1 MADDVTIKFTADVSG
16 LQQGMQQAT
25 SAVEATTSTLR
36 SGAAQI
42 NASFASLSQAYGSAA
57 AKNIATVQTMSDTE
71 LAIARQNEQTR
82 YDIALNGVR
91 EQSSLVKQQAQ
102 TAQISR
108 QEELSSLLALE
119 TQREDV
125 ERQHLQFLQS
135 TYQQGTVAY
144 AAAQR
149 RIDELASQSALRR
162 QEIERNVNQ
171 QIYADYRRSFEQIGS
186 TVSSS
191 ITGMITGQLRLRD
204 AARNILLQIIHSFIQ
219 ARVKTVAD
227 WLAGVAAQT
236 AATTTGEAAK
246 TAAVTAG
253 VAARSGAESA
263 GATASLASTISG
275 VLKSITASAGET
287 FAGIFGFLSPVMGPA
302 AAGPA
307 AAGEATVLAV
317 GAGLASYATGAWS
330 LPADMIAHVH
340 RGEMIVPAGVTPWA
354 QGVLSGA
361 ANTPGV
367 QTVHVH
373 HATNF
378 NVSAMDSRS
387 VRQFFND
394 HSRTIMRTIN
404 ESVRT
409 GSHVGLSKLG
419 PAY

>member
-1 MADDVTIKFTADVSG
+1 MADDVTITFTADVSG

-25 SAVEATTSTLR
+25 SAVEATTSALR

-42 NASFASLSQAYGSAA
+42 NASFASLSQAYGTAA
-57 AKNIATVQTMSDTE
+57 AKKIATVQTSSDTE
-71 LAIARQNEQTR
+71 LAIARQNEQAR
-82 YDIALNGVR
+82 YDIALTGVKG
-91 EQSSLVKQQAQ
+91 QVSLVNEQAQ
-102 TAQISR
+102 TGQISR
-108 QEELSSLLALE
+108 QQELASLLALDK
-119 TQREDV
+119 QREDI
-125 ERQHLQFLQS
+125 ERQHLQILQS

-162 QEIERNVNQ
+162 QQIELKVTQ
-171 QIYADYRRSFEQIGS
+171 QIDADYRSRFEQIGS
-186 TVSSS
+186 SVSSS

-204 AARNILLQIIHSFIQ
+204 AARNILLQIIQSFIQ

-227 WLAGVAAQT
+227 ALAGVAAQT
-236 AATTTGEAAK
+236 AATQAGEVTK

-253 VAARSGAESA
+253 VAARTSAESA
-263 GATASLASTISG
+263 GTAAASAGTIST
-275 VLKSITASAGET
+275 VLKSIMASAGET
-287 FAGIFGFLSPVMGPA
+287 FAGIFGFLSPVLGPA

-317 GAGLASYATGAWS
+317 AGGLAAGAWS
-330 LPADMIAHVH
+330 LPSDMIVQAHK
-340 RGEMIVPAGVTPWA
+340 GEMVVPAGVTPWA
-354 QGVLSGA
+354 QGVMSGA
-361 ANTPGV
+361 ASTPGV
-367 QTVHVH
+367 NTVHVH

-394 HSRTIMRTIN
+394 HGRTIMRTIN

-409 GSHVGLSKLG
+409 GSHIGLAKLR
-419 PAY
+419 AT

>member
-1 MADDVTIKFTADVSG
+1 MADDVTIKFTADVSD

-25 SAVEATTSTLR
+25 SALR

-57 AKNIATVQTMSDTE
+57 AKKIATVQTSSDTE
-71 LAIARQNEQTR
+71 LAIARQNEQAR
-82 YDIALNGVR
+82 YDIALSGVKG
-91 EQSSLVKQQAQ
+91 QVSLVKELAQ
-102 TAQISR
+102 TGQISR
-108 QEELSSLLALE
+108 QEELSSLLALD
-119 TQREDV
+119 TQREGID
-125 ERQHLQFLQS
+125 RQYLQFVQS
-135 TYQQGTVAY
+135 TYQQGTIAY

-149 RIDELASQSALRR
+149 RIDELASQSAVRR
-162 QEIERNVNQ
+162 QAIERNVNE
-171 QIYADYRRSFEQIGS
+171 QIYADYRHSFEQIGS
-186 TVSSS
+186 SVSSS

-204 AARNILLQIIHSFIQ
+204 AARNILLQIIQNFIQ

-246 TAAVTAG
+246 PAAVTAG
-253 VAARSGAESA
+253 VAARTGAEATGSTA
-263 GATASLASTISG
+263 GIASTIGG

-317 GAGLASYATGAWS
+317 AGGLAAGAWQ
-330 LPADMIAHVH
+330 LPADMLVQAH
-340 RGEMIVPAGVTPWA
+340 RGEMVVPAGVTPWV
-354 QGVLSGA
+354 QGVISGA

-367 QTVHVH
+367 STVHVH

-378 NVSAMDSRS
+378 NVSAMDSQS
-387 VRQFFND
+387 VRQFFKNN
-394 HSRTIMRTIN
+394 SKQVMRTIN
-404 ESVRT
+404 ENVRT
-409 GSHVGLSKLG
+409 GSHIGLSKLR
-419 PAY
+419 PT

>member
-1 MADDVTIKFTADVSG
+1 MADDVSIKFTADVSG

-25 SAVEATTSTLR
+25 SAVEATTSALR
-36 SGAAQI
+36 NGAAQI

-57 AKNIATVQTMSDTE
+57 AKRIATVQTSSDTE
-71 LAIARQNEQTR
+71 LAIARQNEQAR
-82 YDIALNGVR
+82 YDVALNGVK
-91 EQSSLVKQQAQ
+91 EQVSLVKEQAQ

-119 TQREDV
+119 TQRENI
-125 ERQHLQFLQS
+125 ERRHLQFLES

-149 RIDELASQSALRR
+149 KIEELASQSALRR

-171 QIYADYRRSFEQIGS
+171 EIYADYRRSFEQIGS
-186 TVSSS
+186 SVSSS
-191 ITGMITGQLRLRD
+191 ITGMISGHLRLRD
-204 AARNILLQIIHSFIQ
+204 AARNILLQIIQSFIQ

-236 AATTTGEAAK
+236 AATTTGETAK

-253 VAARSGAESA
+253 VAARTGAEAA
-263 GATASLASTISG
+263 GSTAGIASIIGG

-307 AAGEATVLAV
+307 AAGEATVLSV
-317 GAGLASYATGAWS
+317 ATGMASFAGGSWS
-330 LPADMIAHVH
+330 LPSDMIAQVH
-340 RGEMIVPAGVTPWA
+340 QGEMIVPAGPAAAFRSMTELNG
-354 QGVLSGA
+354 GVAG
-361 ANTPGV
+361 
-367 QTVHVH
+367 TVHVH

-378 NVSAMDSRS
+378 NVAAMDSQG
-387 VRQFFND
+387 VKQFLKNN
-394 HSRTIMRTIN
+394 SKQIMRTIN
-404 ESVRT
+404 ESVRA
-409 GSHVGLSKLG
+409 GSHIGLSKLR
-419 PAY
+419 PA

>member
-1 MADDVTIKFTADVSG
+1 MADDVTIKFTADVSD

-25 SAVEATTSTLR
+25 SAVEATTSALR

-57 AKNIATVQTMSDTE
+57 AKKIATVQTSSDTE
-71 LAIARQNEQTR
+71 LAIARQNEQAR
-82 YDIALNGVR
+82 YDIALNGVKG
-91 EQSSLVKQQAQ
+91 QVSLVKEQAQ
-102 TAQISR
+102 TGQISR

-119 TQREDV
+119 TQREGI
-125 ERQHLQFLQS
+125 ERQHLQFVES

-171 QIYADYRRSFEQIGS
+171 QTYADYRRSFEQIGS
-186 TVSSS
+186 SVSSS
-191 ITGMITGQLRLRD
+191 ITGIIMGHLRLRD
-204 AARNILLQIIHSFIQ
+204 AARNILLQIIQSFIQ

-253 VAARSGAESA
+253 VAARTGAESA
-263 GATASLASTISG
+263 GSAASSAATISS
-275 VLKSITASAGET
+275 VLHSIMASAGET
-287 FAGIFGFLSPVMGPA
+287 FAGIFGFLSPVLGPA

-307 AAGEATVLAV
+307 AAGEATVLSV
-317 GAGLASYATGAWS
+317 ATGMASFAGGSWS
-330 LPADMIAHVH
+330 LPSDMIAQVH
-340 RGEMIVPAGVTPWA
+340 QGEMIVPAGPAATFRSMMDSNS
-354 QGVLSGA
+354 GVAG
-361 ANTPGV
+361 
-367 QTVHVH
+367 TVHVH

-378 NVSAMDSRS
+378 NVPPMDSQS
-387 VRQFFND
+387 VRQFFKNN
-394 HSRTIMRTIN
+394 SNQVMRTIN

-409 GSHVGLSKLG
+409 GSHIGLSKLR
-419 PAY
+419 PT

>member
-25 SAVEATTSTLR
+25 SAVEATTSALR
-36 SGAAQI
+36 SGATQI

-57 AKNIATVQTMSDTE
+57 ANKIATVRSMSDSE

-82 YDIALNGVR
+82 YDIALNGVK
-91 EQSSLVKQQAQ
+91 EQSSLVKEQAQ

-119 TQREDV
+119 TQREGI

-149 RIDELASQSALRR
+149 RIEELTSQSALRR
-162 QEIERNVNQ
+162 QEIERNVNR
-171 QIYADYRRSFEQIGS
+171 QIYADFRRSFEQIGS
-186 TVSSS
+186 AVSSS
-191 ITGMITGQLRLRD
+191 IAGMITGHLRLRD
-204 AARNILLQIIHSFIQ
+204 AARNVLLHIIQSFIQ
-219 ARVKTVAD
+219 ARVRMVAD
-227 WLAGVAAQT
+227 WLAGVATQT

-253 VAARSGAESA
+253 VTARTGAESA
-263 GATASLASTISG
+263 GATASMASPISG
-275 VLKSITASAGET
+275 VLKSIAASAGET

-307 AAGEATVLAV
+307 AAGETTVLSVAT
-317 GAGLASYATGAWS
+317 GLASFAGGSWS
-330 LPADMIAHVH
+330 LPSDMIAKVH
-340 RGEMIVPAGVTPWA
+340 QGEMIVPPGPAATFRSMMESNSGVAG
-354 QGVLSGA
+354 
-361 ANTPGV
+361 
-367 QTVHVH
+367 TVHVH

-378 NVSAMDSRS
+378 NLSAMDSPS
-387 VRQFFND
+387 VRQFFKN
-394 HSRTIMRTIN
+394 HGKTVMRAIN

-409 GSHVGLSKLG
+409 GSHIGLSKLG
-419 PAY
+419 TP